1 MKILV
6 VLCLTIVSVLAE
18 KKIEVLVCLCD
29 NKSQAIAKVDAVIGN
44 GTDSAGNFYGGCS
57 SDLSPY
63 FKKSKKWKLIETKTS
78 KGNPILVTLNFRH
91 HTGKVTLVV
100 SPYRGLKM
108 RTCLE
113 HFLLKTREA
122 GKDELGTFISHN
134 GMMDNIITIPK
145 AAAGGEKAVFYRAM
159 EEESYQGIGKSALK
173 AKTFSRISTSFASV
187 SRACRAS

>member
-57 SDLSPY
+57 SGLSPY
-63 FKKSKKWKLIETKTS
+63 FKKWKLIETKTS

-122 GKDELGTFISHN
+122 EKDELGTFISHN